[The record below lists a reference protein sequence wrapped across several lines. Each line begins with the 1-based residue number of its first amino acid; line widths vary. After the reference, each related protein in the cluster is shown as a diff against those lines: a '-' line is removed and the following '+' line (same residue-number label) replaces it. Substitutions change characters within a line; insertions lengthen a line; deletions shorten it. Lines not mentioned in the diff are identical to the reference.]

1 MAKVIRE
8 NSDSNMVEMAL
19 EYLKG
24 LEFPKIPSASTLH
37 KLIAKLKAG
46 KRTERQGINPFYVSN
61 FIKKTPIAFKS
72 KRFFTCRM
80 VQEEGMI
87 LSKR

>member
-61 FIKKTPIAFKS
+61 FIKKTHCIQVKKIFH
-72 KRFFTCRM
+72 
-80 VQEEGMI
+80 
-87 LSKR
+87 L

>member
-61 FIKKTPIAFKS
+61 FIKKKKPLHSSQKDFSLVGWCK
-72 KRFFTCRM
+72 KR
-80 VQEEGMI
+80 V
-87 LSKR
+87 

>member
-24 LEFPKIPSASTLH
+24 LEFPKIPSSSTLH

-61 FIKKTPIAFKS
+61 FINPIAFKS

>member
-24 LEFPKIPSASTLH
+24 LEFPKIPSSSTLH

-61 FIKKTPIAFKS
+61 FIKKKKKPLHSSQKDFSLVGWCK
-72 KRFFTCRM
+72 KR
-80 VQEEGMI
+80 V
-87 LSKR
+87 

>member
-24 LEFPKIPSASTLH
+24 LEFPKIPSSSTLH

-61 FIKKTPIAFKS
+61 FIKKKTIAFKS

>member
-61 FIKKTPIAFKS
+61 FIKKKTIAFKS

>member
-24 LEFPKIPSASTLH
+24 LEFPKIPSSSTLH

-61 FIKKTPIAFKS
+61 FIKKKPLHSSQKDFSLVGWCK
-72 KRFFTCRM
+72 KR
-80 VQEEGMI
+80 V
-87 LSKR
+87 

>member
-61 FIKKTPIAFKS
+61 FIKKNIAFKS